1 MAQTARNINSN
12 IWSDF
17 SNLASNIS
25 TLRAN
30 IQTGSVV
37 RASDITLLRT
47 LMNNAMGHYHN
58 YVDAMQL
65 ATFGAGYGDNPGA
78 GDRNNYYVSGG
89 TNSSVLTGATAS
101 LPGLSLGTT
110 VTAQQH
116 NLLVSAAAVLR
127 THAHSIN
134 DQTTL

>member
-1 MAQTARNINSN
+1 MAQTARNINSTV
-12 IWSDF
+12 WTDF
-17 SNLASNIS
+17 SNLSSNIAA
-25 TLRAN
+25 LRAN
-30 IQTGSVV
+30 VQAGSVV
-37 RASDITLLRT
+37 RASDITLLRS

-65 ATFGAGYGDNPGA
+65 ATFGAGYGDNPAA

-89 TNSSVLTGATAS
+89 TNSNVLTGATAS
-101 LPGLSLGTT
+101 LPGLSAGTT
-110 VTAQQH
+110 VTAQHH
-116 NLLVSAAAVLR
+116 NSLVSSAAALQ

>member
-1 MAQTARNINSN
+1 MAQTARNIDSTV
-12 IWSDF
+12 WSDF

-25 TLRAN
+25 TLRTN
-30 IQTGSVV
+30 IQAGSVV

-65 ATFGAGYGDNPGA
+65 ATFGAGFGDNPGA
-78 GDRNNYYVSGG
+78 GDRTNYYVSGG
-89 TNSSVLTGATAS
+89 TDSSVLTGATAT
-101 LPGLSLGTT
+101 LPAVSAGTT

-116 NLLVSAAAVLR
+116 NLLVSSAAALR
-127 THAHSIN
+127 SHSHSIT
-134 DQTTL
+134 DQTTR